1 MLVKNAGKK
10 MQHSSIAVKSLD
22 SGTVMFG
29 VQLWL
34 TSASCESRDT
44 FSSLYPSFL
53 TYERGHN
60 KSTYLIES
68 F

>member
-1 MLVKNAGKK
+1 MLVKNAGEK

-44 FSSLYPSFL
+44 FSSLYPSFSPMKGV
-53 TYERGHN
+53 TIRVPT
-60 KSTYLIES
+60 S
-68 F
+68 